1 MYLPKSKYRIIAA
14 KSGEFRDSSGQEYIG
29 LVVETFTG
37 ACYPGTDPRTMGPKL
52 TKTEDKPAQSLG
64 FYNIKRIPT
73 EAEYK
78 TGYITRYFVQEIKTQ
93 KIIEIAP
100 EAYQNAD
107 QSSILYTFQVVDW
120 ILTGNRTKVQESN
133 LVTIQRLEQLM
144 PGIVSS
150 RVLWDPLQFY
160 RKI

>member
-14 KSGEFRDSSGQEYIG
+14 KPGEFRDSNGREYIG
-29 LVVETFTG
+29 PVVETFTG
-37 ACYPGTDPRTMGPKL
+37 ACYPGTDPKTMGPRL
-52 TKTEDKPAQSLG
+52 TRNEDKPAQSLG

-73 EAEYK
+73 EAEYRA
-78 TGYITRYFVQEIKTQ
+78 GYMTRYFVQEVKTQ
-93 KIIEIAP
+93 KIIEVAP

-107 QSSILYTFQVVDW
+107 RSSILYIFQAVNW
-120 ILTGNRTKVQESN
+120 ILTGDRTKVQESN
-133 LVTIQRLEQLM
+133 SATIQRLEQLM
-144 PGIVSS
+144 PGITSS